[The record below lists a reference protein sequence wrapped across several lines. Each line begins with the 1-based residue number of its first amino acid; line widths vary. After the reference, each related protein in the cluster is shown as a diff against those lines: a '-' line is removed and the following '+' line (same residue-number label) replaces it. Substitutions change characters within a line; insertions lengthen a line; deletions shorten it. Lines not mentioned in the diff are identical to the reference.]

1 MWNAK
6 NVFGHQGSLV
16 MAALIMSAGCSGV
29 IGKAAS
35 GAGGDTSTGAGG
47 GGTATGGSTSTGGG
61 TGTGT
66 GGATASGDAG
76 TSSVNALALGLVPA
90 GPLDT
95 GRVAMRRLNIREYD
109 NTARDLLGTKQTLAA
124 DNFPGDNSEDGFD
137 TVGDALNYS
146 EELLGDEFAAA
157 STLVTELTS
166 RTKTDPLYT
175 AVFSCTPTATNLSTC
190 LNQILTAFMPKAWR
204 RPVTSAEVTM
214 AVAVGT
220 SVTQSAGTAA
230 TAVTTGVSAA
240 LQYVLTSPNYLFHVE
255 IGDPQLAATSTSTT
269 PLSSYEVASR
279 LSYFLW
285 SSMPD
290 ATLTQLAASGQL
302 KNGAGVAAQVTRMVA
317 DPKFSSFIDGFVG
330 QWIGTN
336 NVGVVIP
343 DPATFPNATMAWMSA
358 IPLETN
364 AFVQNLITTNAP
376 LTDLLTANYTYVN
389 GALAQ
394 FYGLTGVPASQ
405 TTFTKASLA
414 GTQRLGGILTQE
426 TFLTTTSLATRTS
439 PVKRGAYVLGQII
452 CNPPQPPPAIVP
464 AFPAIDP
471 GETVREALNMHATN
485 PYCAACHNLMD
496 PIGFTF
502 ENFDATGAYRT
513 VDNGAAI
520 DSSGSLFGATGAPV
534 SGAQGIAQAIA
545 ADPRFAECMVKQAM
559 TYGIGRTFDQADA
572 LGYVET
578 VAAPLVKGAPW
589 QTLLQTVATSDGF
602 LTTRGGQ

>member
-1 MWNAK
+1 MWKAK
-6 NVFGHQGSLV
+6 NVFWHHGSLV
-16 MAALIMSAGCSGV
+16 VAALAVSAASGCSGV
-29 IGKAAS
+29 IYKAAS
-35 GAGGDTSTGAGG
+35 GTGGGTSTGAGG
-47 GGTATGGSTSTGGG
+47 GTASGGSTTPGAGGSATGGN
-61 TGTGT
+61 
-66 GGATASGDAG
+66 TASGDAG
-76 TSSVNALALGLVPA
+76 TSNINAGALGYVTP

-95 GRVAMRRLNIREYD
+95 GRVTMRRLNVREYD
-109 NTARDLLGTKQTLAA
+109 NTARDLLGTQQTLAA
-124 DNFPGDNSEDGFD
+124 NTFPGDSSDDGFD
-137 TVGDALNYS
+137 TVGSALSFS

-157 STLVTELTS
+157 STLVTELMS

-190 LNQILTAFMPKAWR
+190 LTQILTAFMPKAWR
-204 RPVTSAEVTM
+204 RPVTSAEVAT

-220 SVTQSAGTAA
+220 SVTQSAGTAT

-255 IGDPQLAATSTSTT
+255 IGDPQLATASTSTT

-302 KNGAGVAAQVTRMVA
+302 KNGVGVAAQVTRMVA

-330 QWIGTN
+330 QWIGTD

-343 DPATFPNATMAWMSA
+343 DPTMFPNATMAWMSA

-439 PVKRGAYVLGQII
+439 PVKRGAYVLSQII
-452 CNPPQPPPAIVP
+452 CNPPQPPPANVP
-464 AFPAIDP
+464 AFPQVDP
-471 GETVREALNMHATN
+471 GETVRQALNMHASV
-485 PYCAACHNLMD
+485 PYCAACHNVID

-513 VDNGAAI
+513 VDNGSPI

-572 LGYVET
+572 LAYVET
-578 VAAPLVKGAPW
+578 VAAPLLKGAQW

-602 LTTRGGQ
+602 LTIRGGQ